1 VLLGIR
7 EREAILFK
15 PLTAAGCEMIE
26 IVLADDHKVVLKGLK
41 ALLGSEADFRV
52 TGEAEDGLETL
63 NLVER
68 LKPDILVLDMMMP
81 GMNGLEVTSTLK
93 KRGSKTDIVILSMQ
107 NCDAYISQAFRS
119 GAKAYVLKE
128 APPEEL
134 ITAIREVMAGRS
146 YLCSALEK
154 DVLNQQPARKS
165 ETENGPY
172 LKLTPRENE
181 ILNLTVKG
189 MSSKDIA
196 VKLGLSTRTVDT
208 HRTNLMQK
216 LNVHSQ
222 ALLVRLVVQ
231 TGRLSAEPNLLIS

>member
-1 VLLGIR
+1 
-7 EREAILFK
+7 
-15 PLTAAGCEMIE
+15 MIK

-41 ALLGSEADFRV
+41 ALLDSEADFRV
-52 TGEAEDGLETL
+52 VGEAEDGLETL

-68 LKPDILVLDMMMP
+68 LKPDILVLDLMMP

-93 KRGSKTDIVILSMQ
+93 KRGSKTGIVILSMQ
-107 NCDAYISQAFRS
+107 NCDAYISQAFGL

-134 ITAIREVMAGRS
+134 ITAIREVIAGRS
-146 YLCSALEK
+146 YLCSALHKE
-154 DVLNQQPARKS
+154 VLNQQPARIS
-165 ETENGPY
+165 EADNGPY
-172 LKLTPRENE
+172 LKLTPREKE

-222 ALLVRLVVQ
+222 AQLVRLAVQ
-231 TGRLSAEPNLLIS
+231 NGRLGAEPNLLIS